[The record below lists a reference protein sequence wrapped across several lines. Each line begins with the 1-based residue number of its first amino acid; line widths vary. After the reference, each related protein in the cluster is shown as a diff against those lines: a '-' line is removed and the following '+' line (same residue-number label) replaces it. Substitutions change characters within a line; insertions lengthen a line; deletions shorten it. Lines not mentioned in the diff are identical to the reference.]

1 MKKPKREGL
10 EKDILD
16 RIEEFYEN
24 RLGPKLKKSYREV
37 EKLLE
42 GEIRLKRGAELIDYD
57 PDSPLSYLSIFLRNK
72 HVAAV
77 VPSSKFLVNRVIKAM
92 DLPRARVVVEYGAA
106 EGVITH
112 RILERLGPEGTL
124 LAVELSA
131 DFAKVLQGLRDPR
144 LRARQ
149 GDVTRINEIMAAEGV
164 READVIVSG
173 IPFSM
178 LNSRQRH
185 ELLLKTEAALR
196 PGGRFVAYQVTTH
209 LIPLLKEYFRKVET
223 EFEVRN
229 LPPHFVFT
237 AHK

>member
-1 MKKPKREGL
+1 MKKNRAGID
-10 EKDILD
+10 KDLLD
-16 RIEEFYEN
+16 RLEQFYEN
-24 RLGPKLKKSYREV
+24 RLGPRLKKSYREV

-42 GEIRLKRGAELIDYD
+42 KEIRLKGGSELLDYD
-57 PDSPLSYLSIFLRNK
+57 PDSPLSYLSIFLKNK
-72 HVAAV
+72 RVAAV

-149 GDVTRINEIMAAEGV
+149 GDVTRIDEILAAEGV
-164 READVIVSG
+164 RQADVIVSG

>member
-1 MKKPKREGL
+1 MKKNRAGID
-10 EKDILD
+10 KDLLD
-16 RIEEFYEN
+16 RLEQFYEN
-24 RLGPKLKKSYREV
+24 RLGPRLKKSYREV

-42 GEIRLKRGAELIDYD
+42 KEIRLKGGSELLDYD
-57 PDSPLSYLSIFLRNK
+57 PDSPLSYLSIFLKNK
-72 HVAAV
+72 RVAAV

-149 GDVTRINEIMAAEGV
+149 GDVTRIDEILAAEGV
-164 READVIVSG
+164 RQADVIVSG

-196 PGGRFVAYQVTTH
+196 PGVRFVAYQVTTH

>member
-1 MKKPKREGL
+1 MKKNRAGIDKDLLDRL
-10 EKDILD
+10 EK
-16 RIEEFYEN
+16 FYEN
-24 RLGPKLKKSYREV
+24 RLGPGLKKSYREV

-42 GEIRLKRGAELIDYD
+42 KEIRLTGGSEFLDYD
-57 PDSPLSYLSIFLRNK
+57 PDSPLSYLSIFLKNK
-72 HVAAV
+72 RVAAV
-77 VPSSKFLVNRVIKAM
+77 VPSSKFLVNRVVKAM

-112 RILERLGPEGTL
+112 RILERLGSEGTL
-124 LAVELSA
+124 LAVELSGE
-131 DFAKVLQGLRDPR
+131 FAKVLQSLRDPR

-149 GDVTRINEIMAAEGV
+149 GDVTRIDEILAAEGV
-164 READVIVSG
+164 GQADVIVSG

-237 AHK
+237 AQK

>member
-1 MKKPKREGL
+1 MKKNRAGID
-10 EKDILD
+10 KDLLD
-16 RIEEFYEN
+16 RLEEFYEN
-24 RLGPKLKKSYREV
+24 RLEPGLKKSYREV

-42 GEIRLKRGAELIDYD
+42 REIRLKGGSEFLDYD
-57 PDSPLSYLSIFLRNK
+57 PDSPLSYLSIFLKNK
-72 HVAAV
+72 RVAAV

-149 GDVTRINEIMAAEGV
+149 GDVTRIDEILAAEGV
-164 READVIVSG
+164 RQADVIVSG

-185 ELLLKTEAALR
+185 ELLLKTESALR

-223 EFEVRN
+223 AFEVRN